1 MAIDSAEKRRSV
13 SQILTGVFP
22 PGVTPNASKDAE
34 WRQQSGWGYSGIVAA
49 EVVIGLDSHTIY
61 TMSTSAD
68 LYVNSGSSDVFTN
81 SNSSTILN

>member
-49 EVVIGLDSHTIY
+49 EVVIGLESNTIY
-61 TMSTSAD
+61 TMSTS
-68 LYVNSGSSDVFTN
+68 LDVFTN
-81 SNSSTILN
+81 SNSSTILS

>member
-13 SQILTGVFP
+13 SQILTGIFP
-22 PGVTPNASKDAE
+22 PGVTPNVSKDAE

-49 EVVIGLDSHTIY
+49 EVVIGLDSNTIY

-68 LYVNSGSSDVFTN
+68 IYVNGSSSDILTN
-81 SNSSTILN
+81 SNSSTIYN